1 MPKGQQINYEDI
13 WKEVSANTF
22 NSIRPSTEFDKQS
35 IRELAIL
42 YRDAVNM
49 VQNPPEGLSHKQI
62 QELGGNVKRLKGE
75 LEKQITLVQRLD
87 TSTV

>member
-1 MPKGQQINYEDI
+1 
-13 WKEVSANTF
+13 
-22 NSIRPSTEFDKQS
+22 
-35 IRELAIL
+35 
-42 YRDAVNM
+42 M

-62 QELGGNVKRLKGE
+62 QELRGNVKRLSRE

>member
-1 MPKGQQINYEDI
+1 MPRGQQINCEDI
-13 WKEVSANTF
+13 WKEVSTDTF
-22 NSIRPSTEFDKQS
+22 NSIRPTTEFDKQS

-49 VQNPPEGLSHKQI
+49 VQNPPEGLSHKQT
-62 QELGGNVKRLKGE
+62 QELRGNVKRLKWE

>member
-13 WKEVSANTF
+13 WKEVPANTF
-22 NSIRPSTEFDKQS
+22 NSIRPSTEFNKQS

-42 YRDAVNM
+42 YKDAVNM

-62 QELGGNVKRLKGE
+62 QELRGNVKRLKRE

>member
-1 MPKGQQINYEDI
+1 MPRCQQINCEDI
-13 WKEVSANTF
+13 WKEVSTNTF
-22 NSIRPSTEFDKQS
+22 NNIRPSTEFDKQS

-42 YRDAVNM
+42 YRDAINM
-49 VQNPPEGLSHKQI
+49 VKNPPEGLSHKQI
-62 QELGGNVKRLKGE
+62 QELRENVTRLRQE

>member
-1 MPKGQQINYEDI
+1 MPRGQQINCEDI
-13 WKEVSANTF
+13 WKEVFTRTF
-22 NSIRPSTEFDKQS
+22 NSVKPTTEFDKQS

-62 QELGGNVKRLKGE
+62 QELRGNVKRLKWE